1 MKSLKKPQKSKE
13 MNGPN
18 EMTERYH
25 KHALYF
31 FWKWKEAE
39 MRNLPDIED
48 SILKQLLTKIGWG
61 CFGVCTLAKY
71 RAWTAVLKKYND
83 YVTSKN
89 EVRMIA
95 KFSHSNIVCL
105 IDVLKWQNRL
115 DIVTSF
121 YSINDDGTNLCDIPA
136 ETTTNNWTNLLNGLC
151 SGIWYLHN
159 DTKSN
164 NIVLDGCNLFE
175 AEDVLL
181 DFGKATDQ
189 NSPKKYDKPEI
200 SSNCC
205 SSWEIH
211 NFTKYEI
218 PTTSNI
224 QYFTKAPKDFLTEF
238 AKDMLTNALA
248 EQDVADLQPLAAFRH
263 GVQGIFNTSQ
273 ACKQLSRQPSKGF
286 FALYWVASHVSDTH
300 K

>member
-1 MKSLKKPQKSKE
+1 MDCAVE
-13 MNGPN
+13 
-18 EMTERYH
+18 Y
-25 KHALYF
+25 
-31 FWKWKEAE
+31 
-39 MRNLPDIED
+39 DI
-48 SILKQLLTKIGWG
+48 S
-61 CFGVCTLAKY
+61 
-71 RAWTAVLKKYND
+71 
-83 YVTSKN
+83 
-89 EVRMIA
+89 
-95 KFSHSNIVCL
+95 
-105 IDVLKWQNRL
+105 
-115 DIVTSF
+115 
-121 YSINDDGTNLCDIPA
+121 
-136 ETTTNNWTNLLNGLC
+136 TTTLSQT
-151 SGIWYLHN
+151 
-159 DTKSN
+159 T
-164 NIVLDGCNLFE
+164 VLDGCNLFE

-205 SSWEIH
+205 SSWEIY

-286 FALYWVASHVSDTH
+286 FALHWVASHVSDTH